1 MFLVAITVLWLVLAA
16 GCIGNDGNEAQEGLS
31 DTEDDGL
38 REDQEAV
45 GMLISSSAFDNG
57 SQIPVRYTCD
67 GENINPPLEFGNI
80 PEGTE
85 SLVLI
90 IDDPD
95 APSGSFTHWV
105 VWDIPP
111 VSRIDEN
118 SVPGTVGMNSFGQT
132 AYGGPCPSS
141 GMHRYQFMVFALDTE
156 LNLTGR
162 ASADQIEGSMQD
174 HILAQGL
181 LTGRYGRT

>member
-1 MFLVAITVLWLVLAA
+1 MFLVSMVIMWLTMSA
-16 GCIGNDGNEAQEGLS
+16 GCISDDDNETQEDTADIEGLH
-31 DTEDDGL
+31 E
-38 REDQEAV
+38 EQEAAS
-45 GMLISSSAFDNG
+45 MIILSSAFDNG

-67 GENINPPLEFGNI
+67 GENINPPFEFGNI
-80 PEGTE
+80 PEGTQ
-85 SLVLI
+85 SLLLL

-95 APSGSFTHWV
+95 APSGSFIHWL

-118 SVPGTVGMNSFGQT
+118 SIPGTVGMNSVGQMK
-132 AYGGPCPSS
+132 YSGPCPPS
-141 GMHRYQFMVFALDTE
+141 GMHRYQFTVFALDTE

-162 ASADQIEGSMQD
+162 ASADQVKEAMQD

>member
-1 MFLVAITVLWLVLAA
+1 MVVMWLVLTA
-16 GCIGNDGNEAQEGLS
+16 GCINNDDNETQEDTVDTDGGLH
-31 DTEDDGL
+31 E
-38 REDQEAV
+38 EQEAAS
-45 GMLISSSAFDNG
+45 MIISSSAFDNG

-80 PEGTE
+80 PEGTQ
-85 SLVLI
+85 SLLLLV
-90 IDDPD
+90 DDPD
-95 APSGSFTHWV
+95 APSGSFIHWV

-118 SVPGTVGMNSFGQT
+118 SIPGTVGMNSVGQMK
-132 AYGGPCPSS
+132 YSGPCPPS
-141 GMHRYQFMVFALDTE
+141 GTHRYQFMVFALDTE

-162 ASADQIEGSMQD
+162 ASADQVEEAMQD